1 MRAKCLG
8 AGIGLFL
15 LVASLSGGAS
25 ASQGSQDGQDVMLE
39 EGEGRDLVV
48 EKCTVC
54 HDTARI
60 RSTYRDEQAWIYVV
74 NNMIERGAQVTPDE
88 ARRIVGYLFEHY
100 GIH

>member
-1 MRAKCLG
+1 
-8 AGIGLFL
+8 
-15 LVASLSGGAS
+15 
-25 ASQGSQDGQDVMLE
+25 
-39 EGEGRDLVV
+39 V